1 MYIYM
6 PRTHTYICV
15 YMFHELNDSIQALFE
30 GLCAAGKAK
39 QAHFEVMLRTSTSWE
54 DRLSILKRYVYT
66 HIVFMCYICVYV
78 NIHACTCM
86 HVFNFSLFLN
96 WLLSANRVRGRSV
109 CGFRKGVCINTWQIC
124 VCIGRFCV
132 CIYEWKML
140 FSKLCFAHWVRG
152 NTVCRLWNGV
162 RMHLWISIG
171 CSTYIYIYAHI
182 HVQPIALGV
191 SFNRNLQ
198 FRTHFFFSER
208 GERDL
213 EK

>member
-1 MYIYM
+1 MENDLQLRGSYESSPPCTSIYIRVYFFYIHMYIYM

-109 CGFRKGVCINTWQIC
+109 CGFRKGVCINT
-124 VCIGRFCV
+124 
-132 CIYEWKML
+132 
-140 FSKLCFAHWVRG
+140 
-152 NTVCRLWNGV
+152 
-162 RMHLWISIG
+162 
-171 CSTYIYIYAHI
+171 
-182 HVQPIALGV
+182 
-191 SFNRNLQ
+191 
-198 FRTHFFFSER
+198 
-208 GERDL
+208 
-213 EK
+213 